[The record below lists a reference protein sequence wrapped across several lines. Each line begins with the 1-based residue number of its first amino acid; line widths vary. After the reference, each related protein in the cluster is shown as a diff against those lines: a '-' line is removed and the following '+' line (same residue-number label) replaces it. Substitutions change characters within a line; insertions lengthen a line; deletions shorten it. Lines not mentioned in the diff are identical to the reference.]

1 MPVIVEN
8 GTGLL
13 DADSYVSLAEFKS
26 WCSNRGY
33 RWEEAEDFQIEEQL
47 RLATGWIDTYN
58 RYKGTRLKA
67 EQTLEFPRADLVDW
81 SSHTIT
87 GVPHRVKQA
96 CCELAYKGLSE
107 PLYVDLDRGGK
118 ITSESVGPLSVSYAA
133 DAPAGKVFMFAANL
147 LKPYVRDPSQLK
159 YSPWQEPEEGT
170 HTTLGMH
177 DYPGT
182 GGFTYEDVTKD

>member
-1 MPVIVEN
+1 MALIVED

-13 DADSYVSLAEFKS
+13 DADSYVTLADFKA

-33 RWEEAEDFQIEEQL
+33 RWEDSEDFEIEAQL

-58 RYKGTRLKA
+58 RYKGLRMSA
-67 EQTLEFPRADLVDW
+67 AQTLEFPRTGLVDW
-81 SSHTIT
+81 SGHTIT

-107 PLYVDLDRGGK
+107 PLYVDLDRGGMV
-118 ITSESVGPLSVSYAA
+118 TSESVGPISVSYAA

-147 LKPYVRDPSQLK
+147 LKPYVRDPKQIS
-159 YSPWQEPEEGT
+159 YSPWQEPDT
-170 HTTLGMH
+170 DMHTTLGMH

-182 GGFTYEDVTKD
+182 GGFTFGDSLKE

>member
-1 MPVIVEN
+1 MPLIVEN

-13 DADSYVSLAEFKS
+13 DADSYVTLAEFKT
-26 WCSNRGY
+26 WASNRGY
-33 RWEEAEDFQIEEQL
+33 RWEDAEDFQIEEQL

-58 RYKGTRLKA
+58 RYKGQRLKV
-67 EQTLEFPRADLVDW
+67 EQTLEFPRSGLVDW

-107 PLYVDLDRGGK
+107 PLYVDLDRGGMV
-118 ITSESVGPLSVSYAA
+118 TSESVGPISVSYAP

-147 LKPYVRDPSQLK
+147 LKPYVRDPKQLRF
-159 YSPWQEPEEGT
+159 SPWQEPEEGT
-170 HTTLGMH
+170 LTTLGMH